1 MGSTTV
7 ANKQTLTGMYL
18 TADAQ
23 GCGDNSSKPLDN
35 YLDVPGVQMQPDNA
49 TAMVKQVRLQ
59 LWDTAGAEQF
69 RSVTRIY
76 FRDAVAA
83 IVVFDVTARETLE
96 KCARWVEDLRA
107 EAPENC
113 ILCLTGNKI
122 DLEEKREVTAEEMV
136 LFA

>member
-7 ANKQTLTGMYL
+7 DKNKQTLTGMYL

-23 GCGDNSSKPLDN
+23 GGASSKPLESF
-35 YLDVPGVQMQPDNA
+35 LEVPGQEADTS
-49 TAMVKQVRLQ
+49 TALVKQVRLQ